1 LDSNIHTIYHI
12 KASDALSR
20 RHWAADVSLIVFIVF
35 GPARVRARKP
45 PVSAEVRKC
54 AVTAIVKQ
62 PAGCRRVYPETLVK
76 GGEHWCRAKREDSF
90 PVPHSQ
96 GPVTGRA
103 EWGYFLSF
111 LNPSRINA
119 SVEIAVLPAD
129 LNDFPG
135 LIRTMDAR
143 NLPVSP

>member
-1 LDSNIHTIYHI
+1 MCLPVFIFQAGEARLDPNIHTIYHI

-45 PVSAEVRKC
+45 PFSAEVRKC

-76 GGEHWCRAKREDSF
+76 GGEHWCRGEKRRFVSCAAF
-90 PVPHSQ
+90 PRTRHRP
-96 GPVTGRA
+96 GRV
-103 EWGYFLSF
+103 GL
-111 LNPSRINA
+111 
-119 SVEIAVLPAD
+119 LPF
-129 LNDFPG
+129 FP
-135 LIRTMDAR
+135 
-143 NLPVSP
+143 